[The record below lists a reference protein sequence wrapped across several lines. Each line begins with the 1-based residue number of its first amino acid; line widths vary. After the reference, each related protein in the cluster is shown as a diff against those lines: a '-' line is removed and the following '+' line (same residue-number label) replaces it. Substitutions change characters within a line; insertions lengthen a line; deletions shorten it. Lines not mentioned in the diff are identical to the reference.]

1 MTDISKTHPS
11 LKEYVEWTG
20 TACAECANIYGGRNV
35 EDYECVDIKYIQKHT
50 IDKQVLREAL
60 LKEKSLSEN
69 CDGIIVNKK
78 HYEYG
83 KEETHNE
90 YCVAINY
97 QLEFIKRLL
106 KELGLEE
113 E

>member
-1 MTDISKTHPS
+1 MTDIEKTHPS
-11 LKEYVEWTG
+11 IKLKIRTGLYTLERDCDNTPVYSMWTM
-20 TACAECANIYGGRNV
+20 ERLL
-35 EDYECVDIKYIQKHT
+35 EDIQKTT
-50 IDKQVLREAL
+50 IDKQVLRDVL
-60 LKEKSLSEN
+60 LKEKSQLED

-90 YCVAINY
+90 YCVAINF

-106 KELGLEE
+106 KELKLEE
-113 E
+113 Q